1 VPIARGMRKEGGT
14 QMTVRPR
21 SPQAE
26 GKTQAE
32 LASLRE
38 AVMERFARKLDK
50 YLPRKGELRKWT
62 ISEIEAELLKDV
74 TQLARDVIEA
84 RIEVDPARVS
94 KDSPRCPDC
103 GRVLGGIAR
112 EQATNKQTIFG
123 RIRYARTYGICRP
136 CGVAFSPSGQRVALR
151 QGLL

>member
-1 VPIARGMRKEGGT
+1 MA
-14 QMTVRPR
+14 VRPR

-26 GKTQAE
+26 GRTHAE
-32 LASLRE
+32 LPSLRE

-50 YLPRKGELRKWT
+50 YLPESGELRKWT
-62 ISEIEAELLKDV
+62 ISEIETELLED
-74 TQLARDVIEA
+74 TRGLARDVIEA
-84 RIEVDPARVS
+84 RIEVDPVRVS
-94 KDSPRCPDC
+94 KESPRCPDC

-112 EQATNKQTIFG
+112 EQAANKQTIFG
-123 RIRYARTYGICRP
+123 RIRYARTYGVCRP